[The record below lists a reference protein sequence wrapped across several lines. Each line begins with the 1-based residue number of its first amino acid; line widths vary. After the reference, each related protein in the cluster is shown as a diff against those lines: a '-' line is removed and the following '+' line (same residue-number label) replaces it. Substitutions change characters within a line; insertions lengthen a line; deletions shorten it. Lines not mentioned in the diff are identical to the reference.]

1 MRKRGMILVG
11 GAAILAALVGG
22 TVEAQDK
29 PCDARPRWLVVT
41 VVRSDL
47 YVRAE
52 DDAGW
57 KKSEVFSK
65 DEMGAQMLDRCV
77 GSWSGVGESD
87 AEPPIQSVFS
97 VQGADSVF
105 TYYLAET
112 VQEICAVLDD
122 CGDATTGK
130 VE

>member
-1 MRKRGMILVG
+1 MRRRGMILAG
-11 GAAILAALVGG
+11 GAAIIAALVGG

-41 VVRSDL
+41 VVRGDL

-57 KKSEVFSK
+57 EKSEVFSK
-65 DEMGAQMLDRCV
+65 ETGAQMLDRCV
-77 GSWSGVGESD
+77 ASWSGIEESD

-97 VQGADSVF
+97 VQGADSFF
-105 TYYLAET
+105 TYYVAET

>member
-65 DEMGAQMLDRCV
+65 DETGAQMLDRCV
-77 GSWSGVGESD
+77 GSWSGIGESD
-87 AEPPIQSVFS
+87 AEPPIPERVL
-97 VQGADSVF
+97 GAGGGLLL
-105 TYYLAET
+105 YLLRGGN
-112 VQEICAVLDD
+112 CAGNLR
-122 CGDATTGK
+122 GSR
-130 VE
+130 